1 MASELHNAIFIAKQ
15 ERHKNLFLNYRNLNI
30 FPVELLKDEGLQFL
44 ERLYMKR
51 NSLTTLPDNLAQKLP
66 NLIELYLHSNNIAF
80 IPQALG
86 NLARL
91 QSLDLSDNALQV
103 ICPEIGRLRML
114 RHLRLS
120 NNQLKCLPPALFK
133 YDLRNLQKDQSYT
146 EGGGVAS
153 VSVSYTEGGGVASVA
168 VSYTEGGGVASLAVS
183 YTEGGGVASL
193 AVSYTE
199 RRGVGSVS
207 VSYTEGGGVASVI
220 VSYTEGGGMAS
231 VLVNYTEGGGMASVI
246 VSYTEGGGVASV
258 LVNYTEGGGMAS
270 VLVNYTEGGGVA
282 SVLVSYTEGGGLGS
296 LLVNYTEG
304 GAVDSVF
311 VSYTEGG
318 GVASVSFSY
327 TEGGGVAS
335 VLVSYIKRREL
346 GDLKELE
353 TLDVSM
359 NLLRTLPEQ
368 LHQCVSLQCLTADR
382 NLLQCLPRQ
391 LCQLPDLNEL
401 SMAANCLK
409 SLPLDLGRSMELQ
422 FVFVDNNVHLTGLPS
437 FLYNKVIGCN
447 GCGVTPHVSDVT
459 RLSLTSGDLNVP
471 LPSEVKALGTEADRV
486 LSLEEMAMRTLH
498 VAYSRNRKD
507 SAFLPTYLL
516 PTSLF
521 ELFQCP
527 LGHCHR
533 CSQPMFTIVYP
544 RLFPLRD
551 TALAGVHRRTTVSFV
566 AYCCSSHCLQMF
578 DLQG

>member
-1 MASELHNAIFIAKQ
+1 MKSKRGTAPSVSMASELHDAIFVAKQ

-80 IPQALG
+80 IPQAIG
-86 NLARL
+86 NLVRL

-103 ICPEIGRLRML
+103 ICPEIGHLRSL

-120 NNQLKCLPPALFK
+120 NNQLKCLP
-133 YDLRNLQKDQSYT
+133 Q
-146 EGGGVAS
+146 
-153 VSVSYTEGGGVASVA
+153 
-168 VSYTEGGGVASLAVS
+168 
-183 YTEGGGVASL
+183 
-193 AVSYTE
+193 
-199 RRGVGSVS
+199 
-207 VSYTEGGGVASVI
+207 
-220 VSYTEGGGMAS
+220 
-231 VLVNYTEGGGMASVI
+231 
-246 VSYTEGGGVASV
+246 
-258 LVNYTEGGGMAS
+258 
-270 VLVNYTEGGGVA
+270 
-282 SVLVSYTEGGGLGS
+282 
-296 LLVNYTEG
+296 
-304 GAVDSVF
+304 
-311 VSYTEGG
+311 
-318 GVASVSFSY
+318 
-327 TEGGGVAS
+327 
-335 VLVSYIKRREL
+335 EL

-368 LHQCVSLQCLTADR
+368 LYRCVSLQSLTADR

-391 LCQLPDLNEL
+391 LCRLPDLNEL
-401 SMAANCLK
+401 SVAANCLR

-422 FVFVDNNVHLTGLPS
+422 FVFVDNNVHLKGLPS
-437 FLYNKVIGCN
+437 YLYNKVIGCN
-447 GCGVTPHVSDVT
+447 GCGVSPHISDVT
-459 RLSLTSGDLNVP
+459 QMSLTIGDMNVP
-471 LPSEVKALGTEADRV
+471 LPSEVKAIGTETDRV
-486 LSLEEMAMRTLH
+486 LTLEEMAMRALH

-507 SAFLPTYLL
+507 TAFLPTFLL

-544 RLFPLRD
+544 KLFRLRD

-566 AYCCSSHCLQMF
+566 AYCCSSQCLQMF
-578 DLQG
+578 DLQS